1 MEAHVHGF
9 DLVLR
14 WPRSAWGS
22 QILALLYFDENGH
35 IVPAGS
41 LDDDEHFKRLVEQS
55 NNPELDPCGT
65 IEETFQN
72 LTAAFS
78 TGSMDVR
85 VLAKGEFVE

>member
-14 WPRSAWGS
+14 RPRSAWGS
-22 QILALLYFDENGH
+22 QILSLLYFDENGH
-35 IVPAGS
+35 IVPAGV
-41 LDDDEHFKRLVEQS
+41 LTEDEHFKQLIEQS
-55 NNPELDPCGT
+55 NDPEHDPRGT
-65 IEETFQN
+65 SEEPFQN

-85 VLAKGEFVE
+85 VFAKEEFVE